1 MSTTIDKKLIRNST
15 ETTMNKLIAPVVIGF
30 TIALAAATGQ
40 AQEAK
45 PSLGASAT
53 AAKAPAHA
61 YLIGNY
67 VIRDQ
72 AMFQRYL
79 DAANGL
85 APRYA
90 VKVIV
95 FDTNTHKLE
104 GNAQAVTVIAE
115 FPSMAEAERFY
126 FSAEYT
132 EAKKLR
138 IGSTEGSVVLAQGLI
153 PAET

>member
-1 MSTTIDKKLIRNST
+1 
-15 ETTMNKLIAPVVIGF
+15 MNNLIARTVLGVA
-30 TIALAAATGQ
+30 IAFATATGQ
-40 AQEAK
+40 AQEAQ
-45 PSLGASAT
+45 PASA
-53 AAKAPAHA
+53 ASAKATARA

-79 DAANGL
+79 DAANAL
-85 APRYA
+85 APKYA

-95 FDTNTHKLE
+95 FDNNTRKLE

-115 FPSMAEAERFY
+115 FPNMAEAERFY
-126 FSAEYT
+126 YSAEYT

-138 IGSTEGSVVLAQGLI
+138 VGSTEGLVVLAEGLS
-153 PAET
+153 PTGKPH